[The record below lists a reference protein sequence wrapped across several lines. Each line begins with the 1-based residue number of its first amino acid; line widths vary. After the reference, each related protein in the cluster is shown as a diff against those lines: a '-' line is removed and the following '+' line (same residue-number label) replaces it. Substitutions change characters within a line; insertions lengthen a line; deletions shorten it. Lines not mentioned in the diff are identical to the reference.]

1 MKKFLPLVICAAC
14 LLVACSEA
22 ATPTPEPSPTVTIQA
37 FPTSAPT
44 IAPVPPTILATPAR
58 TSPANTPAALNTALA
73 TVIVTPVR
81 LPTSATTPSLVPPT
95 PSAVGNALRKTQTAK
110 IFRVSLTA
118 NVKSGNTPF
127 ALNLKGEIAGSDSHY
142 AYQLGNEQIE
152 LTTQQGKYFVKG
164 ARSLGLPTTTK
175 WYIVTPDLADAARPP
190 FTPDDVLDDFTQ
202 QAGAAIYASTT
213 REQLDGLNCQVWRA
227 TPKNFNETGIGNLLG
242 GGLET
247 SPFGVLDSSEVKLW
261 VCDDG
266 ILHQLSIQVEA
277 HNSKRATEKGSAQL
291 TLRLQDFENSAIKI
305 AAPTG
310 AEPFQLRMPTP

>member
-1 MKKFLPLVICAAC
+1 MCLAI
-14 LLVACSEA
+14 LLVACSA
-22 ATPTPEPSPTVTIQA
+22 PATPPPEPSPTIAINA

-44 IAPVPPTILATPAR
+44 IAPVPPTAPATAAR
-58 TSPANTPAALNTALA
+58 TPQPSPQVAVNTPLV

-81 LPTSATTPSLVPPT
+81 LPTGAVTPSIVPPT
-95 PSAVGNALRKTQTAK
+95 PSAVGNALKKTQAAQ
-110 IFRVSLTA
+110 IYRVTLGV

-127 ALNLKGEIAGSDSHY
+127 ALNLKGEVAGSDTHY

-152 LTTQQGKYFVKG
+152 LTTMQGKYYVKG

-202 QAGAAIYASTT
+202 QAGAAIYQAAA
-213 REQLDGLNCQVWRA
+213 REQLDGQNCQVWRA

-242 GGLET
+242 AGLET
-247 SPFGVLDSSEVKLW
+247 SPFGVLDQAEVKLW

-266 ILHQLSIQVEA
+266 IAHQLSIQVDA
-277 HNSKRATEKGSAQL
+277 HNTRRATEKGSAQL
-291 TLRLQDFENSAIKI
+291 TLRLQDIGNSAIKI
-305 AAPTG
+305 GAPVG
-310 AEPFQLRMPTP
+310 AEPYQLRVPTP